1 MSLSAVN
8 LLIHGASIRKVITA
22 AQTLT
27 LNSAPVQLL
36 AAPGA
41 GKAYIVHDAWMDKP
55 AGTVGAGGGNLNL
68 RVGTVVQAFIARNN
82 AFPAAARRRRFPVG
96 EANISANGALNV
108 SMSTGAL
115 TGNDV
120 PLTVTVIYSIIAV

>member
-8 LLIHGASIRKVITA
+8 LIVHGASVRKVITA

-27 LNSAPVQLL
+27 LNATPINLL
-36 AAPGA
+36 GAPGA
-41 GKAYIVHDAWMDKP
+41 GRAYIVHDAWMDKP
-55 AGTVGAGGGNLNL
+55 AGTVGAGGGNLNI
-68 RVGTVVQAFIARNN
+68 RVGTVVQAHITRVN
-82 AFPAAARRRRFPVG
+82 AFPAAARRRRFPVA

-120 PLTVTVIYSIIAV
+120 DLVITVIYSVIAV